1 MEKVKIFILALLVT
15 AGTQVFAN
23 NDIEPEIEILSTAPN
38 SFKLVYKSAEAT
50 SVKINIY
57 NEKSNRIFSDKVN
70 NPGSFSKLYNFK
82 NLNSGKYT
90 FEIIANGQSAK
101 EDVYYTL
108 PKKASNKMK
117 AFVNQLDNNKKFK
130 LMVMGNNMEPVTVKI
145 YDVNNRLLHERSY
158 TSEKSIGEVYN
169 LKNVNVNE
177 VQFVIT
183 SGDEVLKTEAF
194 NI

>member
-23 NDIEPEIEILSTAPN
+23 NDIEPEIQILTTAPN
-38 SFKLVYKSAEAT
+38 SFKLVYKSGEAA

-57 NEKSNRIFSDKVN
+57 DESSSRIFSDRVN

-90 FEIIANGQSAK
+90 FEIIANGQAAK

-108 PKKASNKMK
+108 PKKASHKMK
-117 AFVNQLDNNKKFK
+117 AFVNQLDDTKKFK
-130 LMVMGNNMEPVTVKI
+130 FMVMGNDMEPVTVKI
-145 YDVNNRLLHERSY
+145 YDTSNKLLHQKSY
-158 TSEKSIGEVYN
+158 KSQKSIGEVYN
-169 LKNVNVNE
+169 LTDVN
-177 VQFVIT
+177 
-183 SGDEVLKTEAF
+183 SDEVVFIVSSGEEVLNTTSFEL
-194 NI
+194 

>member
-38 SFKLVYKSAEAT
+38 SFKLVYKSADAT
-50 SVKINIY
+50 LVKINIY
-57 NEKSNRIFSDKVN
+57 NEKHTRIFSDKVS

-117 AFVNQLDNNKKFK
+117 AFVDQLDNNKKFK
-130 LMVMGNNMEPVTVKI
+130 LMVMGNDMEPVTVKI
-145 YDVNNRLLHERSY
+145 YDTDNKLLHQKSY

-169 LKNVNVNE
+169 LKNINANQ
-177 VQFVIT
+177 VQFVIL
-183 SGDEVLKTEAF
+183 SGDEVLRTETF
-194 NI
+194 NM